1 MSRRTVS
8 SAAAM
13 VAVLVLTVVALT
25 RPGEAKPHPPYRIS
39 IHASATTV
47 TAGQQIS
54 FTGRVRPITSAARKQ
69 HVKLQVTYPDG
80 LFETAGLD
88 KPNRTG
94 DYSFVQTLHIPG
106 TYVVRTR
113 IAAGKGHSEGISRE
127 LKITVVPLSVP

>member
-8 SAAAM
+8 SAAAL
-13 VAVLVLTVVALT
+13 VAALVMTVLAITT
-25 RPGEAKPHPPYRIS
+25 PGQAKPHPPYRIS

-47 TAGQQIS
+47 TAGEQIT

-69 HVKLQVTYPDG
+69 DVKLQVTYPDG

-88 KPNRTG
+88 KPDRKG
-94 DYSFVQTLHIPG
+94 DYGFVQSFGVPG
-106 TYVVRTR
+106 TYLVRAR

>member
-8 SAAAM
+8 SAAAL
-13 VAVLVLTVVALT
+13 VAALVMTVVALT
-25 RPGEAKPHPPYRIS
+25 TPGQAKPHPPYRIS

-47 TAGQQIS
+47 TAGQQIT

-69 HVKLQVTYPDG
+69 DVKLQITYPDG

-88 KPNRTG
+88 KPNRQGEYTFVE
-94 DYSFVQTLHIPG
+94 SFGVPG

-113 IAAGKGHSEGISRE
+113 IAAGRGHSEGISKE